1 MTAEVLQL
9 DPLTV
14 AVALLLG
21 GALLTAV
28 LARHRLAA
36 GYVALASVTLASAS
50 LLRLIFR
57 VFASGSVETVVP
69 LLRLPVSG
77 TRLHLVVDQLSAVF
91 LFIIVIVA
99 LSTTWFSLR
108 SMEIFSVRSLIRFY
122 PALLL
127 FFATTLGVVA
137 FQNMLIFLLFWEFM
151 MLTSYLLIV
160 FDTNN
165 SKAAHAGLLYFVA
178 GTVATSLMI
187 IAATILY
194 SHNPYHTFEFAQ
206 LRDTLGA
213 LAVTKPVL
221 ANTVLALFLVG
232 FATKAGILP
241 FGFWVPVAY
250 PAAPTVTSAAMA
262 GIVTKLGVYGTV
274 RVFLDL
280 LPPSELSLVWGSI
293 IALLGT
299 ASIVVGTLTA
309 LQQTEAKRLL
319 SFHVIGQ
326 IGYMWLGVGIGV
338 AMYPLHPTI
347 AVLGLMGGLFHV
359 VNNASYKSLLFLNA
373 GAVEYRTGTTELD
386 RVGGL
391 MHIMPATTVA
401 AVIAS
406 LSIAGIPPLSGF
418 TSKWLIFER
427 SIMAGLYVPVFIFL
441 GLIAVFISAVTLASF
456 MKFLATLFLGDLHV
470 DETVPHRDVPV
481 SMTIPQMLLA
491 VVCVAF
497 GVAPVPVLWYLYRGA
512 AEILPGMVPSFN
524 SLVGTSPFRVNLVL
538 LGNNSGTGAWDPL
551 LVTAVFL
558 GAMLFAYGI
567 SRLGGVRSRR
577 VPIWLCGEEHSYQE
591 ILYGSHSFLQ
601 PFNRYFCQLY
611 PEMPVPKMQPPK
623 TVLKLLNPDTWITYP
638 AERLAERLATVHTQI
653 GSRAVRGYLL
663 WAVAVMVIV
672 GLWVL
677 LTRT

>member
-1 MTAEVLQL
+1 VSQL
-9 DPLTV
+9 DPLTT
-14 AVALLLG
+14 AVVVLLT
-21 GALLTAV
+21 GALLTAF
-28 LARHRLAA
+28 LSRHRLMA
-36 GYVALASVTLASAS
+36 GYVALASVILASIS
-50 LLRLIFR
+50 LLRLSLWIFSHGP
-57 VFASGSVETVVP
+57 FETVVP

-77 TRLHLVVDQLSAVF
+77 LRVHLIVDQLSAVF
-91 LFIIVIVA
+91 LFIIVLVA
-99 LSTTWFSLR
+99 VSTTWFSLR
-108 SMEIFSVRSLIRFY
+108 AMELCKARSLIRFY

-137 FQNMLIFLLFWEFM
+137 FQNMLVFLLFWELM
-151 MLTSYLLIV
+151 TLTSYLLIA
-160 FDTNN
+160 FETE
-165 SKAAHAGLLYFVA
+165 KPQAARAGLLYFVA
-178 GTVATSLMI
+178 ATVATSLMV
-187 IAATILY
+187 IATTILY
-194 SHNPYHTFEFAQ
+194 AHNPSHTFEFSQ
-206 LRDTLGA
+206 LRDTLGT
-213 LAVTKPVL
+213 LTTTKPVL
-221 ANTVLALFLVG
+221 ANIVLALFLVG
-232 FATKAGILP
+232 FGTKAGILP
-241 FGFWVPVAY
+241 FGFWIPVAY

-338 AMYPLHPTI
+338 AMYHLHPAI

-391 MHIMPATTVA
+391 MHIMPVTTVSA
-401 AVIAS
+401 IIAS
-406 LSIAGIPPLSGF
+406 LSIAGVPPLSGF

-441 GLIAVFISAVTLASF
+441 GLVAVFISAVTLASF

-470 DETVPHRDVPV
+470 GEQVAHREVPV
-481 SMTIPQMLLA
+481 SMTIPQTLLA
-491 VVCVAF
+491 IVCVVF

-524 SLVGTSPFRVNLVL
+524 SLVGTSPFRVNLTL
-538 LGNNSGTGAWDPL
+538 LGSNSAIGATGAWDPL
-551 LVTAVFL
+551 LVTAVFV

-567 SRLGGVRSRR
+567 SRLGGARTRK

-591 ILYGSHSFLQ
+591 IMYSSHSFLQ
-601 PFNRYFCQLY
+601 PFNRYFCRLY
-611 PEMPVPKMQPPK
+611 PELPVPKMRMPGLL
-623 TVLKLLNPDTWITYP
+623 LKLLNPDTWITYP
-638 AERLAERLATVHTQI
+638 AERLAERLARAQTQA
-653 GSRAVRGYLL
+653 GGRALVVYLL
-663 WAVAVMVIV
+663 WAVALVVIV
-672 GLWVL
+672 GLVL
-677 LTRT
+677 LFAHT